1 MERVG
6 NYNFINQ
13 HIPGSEN
20 KVCDALS
27 WLCKSLSGYSSY
39 YQSKPPRL
47 LSLSKN
53 LARRVK
59 QLEYFDPLVQ
69 ELTEEASLDA
79 EYLNMLNSIKN
90 KIENIDLPP
99 QN

>member
-1 MERVG
+1 ML
-6 NYNFINQ
+6 Y
-13 HIPGSEN
+13 
-20 KVCDALS
+20 L
-27 WLCKSLSGYSSY
+27 GYLNLWVDILAIKPV
-39 YQSKPPRL
+39 SKPLIKPTRL

-69 ELTEEASLDA
+69 ELTEEASLYA
-79 EYLNMLNSIKN
+79 EYLNMLNSIEN
-90 KIENIDLPP
+90 KTENKDLPP